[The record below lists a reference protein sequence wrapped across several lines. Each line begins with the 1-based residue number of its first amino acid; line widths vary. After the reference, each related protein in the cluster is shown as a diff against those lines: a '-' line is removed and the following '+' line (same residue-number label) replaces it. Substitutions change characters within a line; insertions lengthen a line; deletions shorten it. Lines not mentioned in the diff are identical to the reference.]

1 MPARAA
7 RSALPRRRRSG
18 FSLIEI
24 MAVMLILGV
33 ILMSIVP
40 AIDSMVPIYRLR
52 GAAREVASLME
63 LAQSEAVGTR
73 KEYQIAYSV
82 DRNAYWLVL
91 PPRDPAEDQEQ
102 DPMGGLGGP
111 AGESNKEGR
120 PIDDVEHGPPPVDAD
135 AAQDPRAAR
144 TSAEREALL
153 PKGLPTDVVF
163 VSVIIGDEEKRTGE
177 VMVPFSHLG
186 AGGTHI
192 VGLRLEN
199 GGDADQIWVK
209 FNALTRTI
217 EYHEERPTIRTLSQ
231 GDLR

>member
-73 KEYQIAYSV
+73 KE
-82 DRNAYWLVL
+82 
-91 PPRDPAEDQEQ
+91 
-102 DPMGGLGGP
+102 
-111 AGESNKEGR
+111 
-120 PIDDVEHGPPPVDAD
+120 
-135 AAQDPRAAR
+135 
-144 TSAEREALL
+144 
-153 PKGLPTDVVF
+153 
-163 VSVIIGDEEKRTGE
+163 
-177 VMVPFSHLG
+177 
-186 AGGTHI
+186 
-192 VGLRLEN
+192 
-199 GGDADQIWVK
+199 
-209 FNALTRTI
+209 
-217 EYHEERPTIRTLSQ
+217 
-231 GDLR
+231 